1 MSLLS
6 IDETTRAQLRQLR
19 LSTFADVYFELA
31 ADEEMTNA
39 LPEEIFLKAVALA
52 AEQRRQRN
60 IAKAIT
66 HAKFRY
72 PDATLAELINPQ
84 DRGINLRQLKR
95 LAATNWRENPTNVQV
110 LAPTGTGKT
119 YIACAL
125 GIAACQA
132 GYSVAYYRLDQLVDA
147 LTVFLPADKRY
158 ADLMRRL
165 QNIDVLIL
173 DDFLTIGIDQRGQE
187 DLTKIIFNRDGRLP
201 TIVASQTSAA
211 YWLEALPDRVGADSL
226 VSRLNTGQRINLG
239 DYDMRRHLAY
249 THTPND

>member
-1 MSLLS
+1 MSMLS

-19 LSTFADVYFELA
+19 ISTFADVYFELA
-31 ADEEMTNA
+31 ADEEITNV
-39 LPEEIFLKAVALA
+39 LPEKIFLKAVAQA

-84 DRGINLRQLKR
+84 DRSINLRQLKR
-95 LAATNWRENPTNVQV
+95 LAATNWRENPTNVHV

-132 GYSVAYYRLDQLVDA
+132 VYSVAYYRLDQLVDT
-147 LTVFLPADKRY
+147 LTVFLPADKPY
-158 ADLMRRL
+158 TDLMRRL

-187 DLTKIIFNRDGRLP
+187 DLTKIIFNRNGRLP

-239 DYDMRRHLAY
+239 DYDMRQHLAY

>member
-1 MSLLS
+1 M
-6 IDETTRAQLRQLR
+6 
-19 LSTFADVYFELA
+19 DV
-31 ADEEMTNA
+31 
-39 LPEEIFLKAVALA
+39 
-52 AEQRRQRN
+52 
-60 IAKAIT
+60 
-66 HAKFRY
+66 
-72 PDATLAELINPQ
+72 
-84 DRGINLRQLKR
+84 
-95 LAATNWRENPTNVQV
+95 
-110 LAPTGTGKT
+110 
-119 YIACAL
+119 
-125 GIAACQA
+125 
-132 GYSVAYYRLDQLVDA
+132 

-239 DYDMRRHLAY
+239 DYDMRQHLAY

>member
-1 MSLLS
+1 
-6 IDETTRAQLRQLR
+6 
-19 LSTFADVYFELA
+19 
-31 ADEEMTNA
+31 MTNA
-39 LPEEIFLKAVALA
+39 LPEEIFLKAVAQA

-95 LAATNWRENPTNVQV
+95 LAATNWRENPTNVHV

-132 GYSVAYYRLDQLVDA
+132 GYSVAYYRLVQLVDV

-239 DYDMRRHLAY
+239 DYDMRQHLAY

>member
-1 MSLLS
+1 
-6 IDETTRAQLRQLR
+6 
-19 LSTFADVYFELA
+19 
-31 ADEEMTNA
+31 MTNA

-72 PDATLAELINPQ
+72 PDATLAELISPQ

-95 LAATNWRENPTNVQV
+95 LAATNWRENPTNVHV

-132 GYSVAYYRLDQLVDA
+132 VYSVAYYRLDQLVDA

-187 DLTKIIFNRDGRLP
+187 DLTKIIFNRNGRLP

-239 DYDMRRHLAY
+239 DYDMRQHLAY

>member
-1 MSLLS
+1 
-6 IDETTRAQLRQLR
+6 
-19 LSTFADVYFELA
+19 
-31 ADEEMTNA
+31 MTNA
-39 LPEEIFLKAVALA
+39 LPEEIFLKAVAQA

-84 DRGINLRQLKR
+84 DRSINLRQLKR
-95 LAATNWRENPTNVQV
+95 LAATNWRENPTNVHV

-132 GYSVAYYRLDQLVDA
+132 VYSVAYYRLDQLVDT
-147 LTVFLPADKRY
+147 LTVFLPADKPY
-158 ADLMRRL
+158 TDLMRRL

-187 DLTKIIFNRDGRLP
+187 DLTKIIFNRNGRLP

-239 DYDMRRHLAY
+239 DYDMRQHLAY